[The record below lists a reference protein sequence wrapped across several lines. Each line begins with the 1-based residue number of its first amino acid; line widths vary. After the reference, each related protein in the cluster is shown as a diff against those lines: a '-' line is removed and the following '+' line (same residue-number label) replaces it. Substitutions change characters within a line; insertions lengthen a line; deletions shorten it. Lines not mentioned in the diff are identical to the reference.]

1 MNKKSQKDC
10 KDCDSR
16 HKGVFCAL
24 SDEAVQEFNKH
35 KTTNTYKK
43 GQVVFY
49 EGNQPFG
56 VYCIFAGRVKVYK
69 SGIDGRQQIVRIAGP
84 GDMIGYRS
92 LFAEEPYQ
100 GTAEA
105 LEDTEICCIDKNAFF
120 PTLSKN
126 PKLSLAIIKKLSQEL
141 RSAEDLAT
149 SIAQKSVRERMAE
162 LLLMMKQSYG
172 KKTKNGIL
180 IDLQLSREEIAEMI
194 GVTQETAIRLLS
206 EFKKDGYIEVKDRDI
221 TILNPQALIETAKIE
236 I

>member
-1 MNKKSQKDC
+1 M
-10 KDCDSR
+10 
-16 HKGVFCAL
+16 
-24 SDEAVQEFNKH
+24 E
-35 KTTNTYKK
+35 
-43 GQVVFY
+43 
-49 EGNQPFG
+49 P
-56 VYCIFAGRVKVYK
+56 
-69 SGIDGRQQIVRIAGP
+69 
-84 GDMIGYRS
+84 

-162 LLLMMKQSYG
+162 LLLMMKQAYG

-206 EFKKDGYIEVKDRDI
+206 EFKEDGYIDVKDRDI